1 VKQSIIAIALASSL
15 LAITHDARPA
25 PLVSASHDVEST
37 VTVALVNVHRPV
49 SIESAA
55 QALATDVNRERVSRG
70 LAPLARDAALDK
82 FAAAKA
88 MDMASRG
95 YFGHTSPE
103 GLTFADRMR
112 AANWP
117 TQYVGE
123 NIAFDVDE
131 PAAHRAFVNSPPHFS
146 NVVDPN
152 ERRIG
157 VAVVNVGTHQTF
169 YVEDF
174 SQ

>member
-1 VKQSIIAIALASSL
+1 M
-15 LAITHDARPA
+15 THTAQPA
-25 PLVSASHDVEST
+25 PLVSASREVEST

-49 SIESAA
+49 SVESAA
-55 QALATDVNRERVSRG
+55 LALANDVNRERVSRN
-70 LAPLARDAALDK
+70 LAPLTRDAELDK

-95 YFGHTSPE
+95 YFGHTSPD
-103 GLTFADRMR
+103 GVTFANRMR
-112 AANWP
+112 AVNWP

-146 NVVDPN
+146 NVIDPN